1 MHVSRR
7 VSSTGAFCYGDIEGL
22 FANLTQ
28 RLGKIFDG
36 LRHRGALSEEDV
48 KSTLREI
55 RIALLEADVALPVAK
70 DFVTKVQ
77 ERAVGEKLVES
88 VSPGQL
94 VVKIVHDTLV
104 EVLGADHAPLYTT
117 GSPPL
122 CYLMA
127 GLQGSGKTTFTA
139 KLAKYLANKERK
151 KVLIA
156 SSDIYRPA
164 AKEQLA
170 TLAQKHELNAL
181 PIVAG
186 EAPLATAQR
195 GLKTAKT
202 EGYDIFILDTAGR
215 LHIDAELMQELQEI
229 RAFLNPHEI
238 LLVADAM
245 TGQDAVNVA
254 RSFHEALHVTGII
267 LTRVDGDARG
277 GAALSMKAI
286 TGQPIKFL
294 STGEHVD
301 QLEVFQAERLASR
314 ILDMG
319 DVVSLV
325 EKAMETVDAQ
335 TQAKMAE
342 SLRRGQFD
350 MNAMAQQ
357 LEQIGK
363 MGGLSSIMKMLPGM
377 GRMQDQLSQMPMDDR
392 MIKQQLAIIRGMTF
406 AERSNPDV
414 LNASRKRRIAAGS
427 GVDVAAINRLL
438 KQFRQMSDMT
448 KRMSRLGD
456 KKLLRGGLRGLFRS

>member
-1 MHVSRR
+1 M
-7 VSSTGAFCYGDIEGL
+7 

-36 LRHRGALSEEDV
+36 LRHRGALSEDDV
-48 KSTLREI
+48 KSALREI
-55 RIALLEADVALPVAK
+55 RIALLEADVALSVAK

-88 VSPGQL
+88 ISPGQL

-139 KLAKYLANKERK
+139 KLAKYLATKERK
-151 KVLIA
+151 KVLMA

-170 TLAQKHELNAL
+170 TLAQKHDLHVL
-181 PIVAG
+181 PILQD
-186 EAPLATAQR
+186 ESPI
-195 GLKTAKT
+195 KTAERGFKVART

-215 LHIDAELMQELQEI
+215 LHIDDALMKELQDI
-229 RAFLNPHEI
+229 KAIIKPHEV

-254 RSFHEALHVTGII
+254 RSFHEALGVTGII

-277 GAALSMKAI
+277 GAALSMKAV

-301 QLEVFQAERLASR
+301 QLEVFHAERLASR

-325 EKAMETVDAQ
+325 EKAIATVDAK
-335 TQAKMAE
+335 TQETMAE
-342 SLRRGQFD
+342 GLRRGQFD
-350 MNAMAQQ
+350 MNMMAQQ

-363 MGGLSSIMKMLPGM
+363 MGGLGSLMKMLPGM
-377 GRMQDQLSQMPMDDR
+377 GKIQDQLSGMPVDDR
-392 MIKQQLAIIRGMTF
+392 MIKQQLAIIRGMTKG
-406 AERSNPDV
+406 ERRNPDV

-456 KKLLRGGLRGLFRS
+456 KKLLRGGLRGLFQR